1 MALEANK
8 YIKYIGIPFQQLDC
22 FNLVKLIYKE
32 VYDKYILSTKVKH
45 NQSDLI
51 NQSYLGEVD
60 NWIEVKTPLEGDI
73 VAIRLDSNYPHL
85 VTHFGV
91 MINDK
96 QMIHTTEK
104 TNCVVENITKYYKLV
119 AGFYRHKDL
128 V

>member
-1 MALEANK
+1 MSK
-8 YIKYIGIPFQQLDC
+8 YLKYIGLSFNDYDC
-22 FNLVKLIYKE
+22 YNLVKLIYKE
-32 VYDKYILSTKVKH
+32 VYNKDILDTNIKH
-45 NQSDLI
+45 YESDLI

-60 NWIEVKTPLEGDI
+60 NWIEVKEPKEGDI
-73 VAIRLDSNYPHL
+73 MAIRLDSNYPHL

-96 QMIHTTEK
+96 QMIHTMQN

>member
-1 MALEANK
+1 MNN
-8 YIKYIGIPFQQLDC
+8 YIKYIGLPFEKYDC

-32 VYDKYILSTKVKH
+32 VHNKQILDTNVKH
-45 NQSDLI
+45 YESDLI

-60 NWIEVKTPLEGDI
+60 NWVEVKEPLEGDI

-128 V
+128 I

>member
-1 MALEANK
+1 MNRYL
-8 YIKYIGIPFQQLDC
+8 KYIGLNFKDYDC

-32 VYDKYILSTKVKH
+32 VHNKQILDTNVKH
-45 NQSDLI
+45 YESDLI

-60 NWIEVKTPLEGDI
+60 NWVEVKEPLEGDI

-128 V
+128 I

>member
-1 MALEANK
+1 MNN
-8 YIKYIGIPFQQLDC
+8 YIKYIGLPFQQYDC
-22 FNLVKLIYKE
+22 FNLAKLILKE
-32 VYDKYILSTKVKH
+32 NFNIDTINTNVKH
-45 NQSDLI
+45 YESDLI

-60 NWIEVKTPLEGDI
+60 NWVKVKTPLEGDI

-91 MINDK
+91 MINNK

-128 V
+128 ATN

>member
-1 MALEANK
+1 MNN
-8 YIKYIGIPFQQLDC
+8 YIKYIGLPFEKYDC

-32 VYDKYILSTKVKH
+32 VHNKDILDTNIKHYESEKINNQYEDESLNWLKVDEAK
-45 NQSDLI
+45 
-51 NQSYLGEVD
+51 
-60 NWIEVKTPLEGDI
+60 EGDI
-73 VAIRLDSNYPHL
+73 VAIRLDSNIPKI

-104 TNCVVENITKYYKLV
+104 TNCVVENISKYYKLV
-119 AGFYRHKDL
+119 AGFYRNKDL

>member
-1 MALEANK
+1 MNR
-8 YIKYIGIPFQQLDC
+8 YIKYIGVPFQKYDC

-32 VYDKYILSTKVKH
+32 VYNKQILDTNVKH

-60 NWIEVKTPLEGDI
+60 NWIEVKEPLEGDI

-104 TNCVVENITKYYKLV
+104 TNCIIENIAKYHKLTS
-119 AGFYRHKDL
+119 GIYRHKDL
-128 V
+128 ATG

>member
-1 MALEANK
+1 MSK
-8 YIKYIGIPFQQLDC
+8 YLKYIGLSFNDYDC
-22 FNLVKLIYKE
+22 YNLVKLIYKE
-32 VYDKYILSTKVKH
+32 VYNKDILDTNIKH
-45 NQSDLI
+45 YESDLI

-60 NWIEVKTPLEGDI
+60 NWIEVKEPKEGDI
-73 VAIRLDSNYPHL
+73 MAIRLDSNYPHL

>member
-1 MALEANK
+1 MNN
-8 YIKYIGIPFQQLDC
+8 YIKYIGLPFEKYDC
-22 FNLVKLIYKE
+22 FNLVKLIYKQE
-32 VYDKYILSTKVKH
+32 YDKYILNTDVKH

-51 NQSYLGEVD
+51 NQSYLGEVN
-60 NWIEVKTPLEGDI
+60 NWVEVKTPLEGDI

-104 TNCVVENITKYYKLV
+104 TNCVVENISKYYKLV
-119 AGFYRHKDL
+119 AGFYRNKDL
-128 V
+128 I

>member
-1 MALEANK
+1 MNK
-8 YIKYIGIPFQQLDC
+8 YIKYIGVPFQKYDC
-22 FNLVKLIYKE
+22 FNLVKLIYKQE
-32 VYDKYILSTKVKH
+32 YDKHILNTEVKH

-96 QMIHTTEK
+96 QLIHTMQN
-104 TNCVVENITKYYKLV
+104 TNCVVENVTKYYKLV

-128 V
+128 ATF

>member
-1 MALEANK
+1 MNK
-8 YIKYIGIPFQQLDC
+8 YIKYIGLSFSDYDC

-32 VYDKYILSTKVKH
+32 VHKKDILDTNVKH
-45 NQSDLI
+45 YESDLI

-60 NWIEVKTPLEGDI
+60 NWVEVKTPLEGDI

-91 MINDK
+91 MINNY
-96 QMIHTTEK
+96 QMIHTTK
-104 TNCVVENITKYYKLV
+104 ATNCIIENVTKYYKLV

-128 V
+128 ATN

>member
-1 MALEANK
+1 MNK
-8 YIKYIGIPFQQLDC
+8 YIKYIGLPFQQLDC
-22 FNLVKLIYKE
+22 FNLVKKIYKE
-32 VYDKYILSTKVKH
+32 VYNKDILDTSVKH
-45 NQSDLI
+45 YESDLI
-51 NQSYLGEVD
+51 NQSYLSEVN
-60 NWIEVKTPLEGDI
+60 NWVEVKTPLEGDI

-104 TNCVVENITKYYKLV
+104 TNCVVENSTKYYKLV

>member
-1 MALEANK
+1 MNK
-8 YIKYIGIPFQQLDC
+8 YIKYIGLSFNDYDC
-22 FNLVKLIYKE
+22 YNLVKLIYKE
-32 VYDKYILSTKVKH
+32 VHKKDILNTNVKH

-60 NWIEVKTPLEGDI
+60 NWVEVKEPLEGDI
-73 VAIRLDSNYPHL
+73 VAIRLDSNYPKL
-85 VTHFGV
+85 VTHFGI

-96 QMIHTTEK
+96 QLIHTTEK

-128 V
+128 ATN

>member
-1 MALEANK
+1 MNR
-8 YIKYIGIPFQQLDC
+8 YIKYIGLPFQKYDC

-32 VYDKYILSTKVKH
+32 VYGKYILSTDVKH
-45 NQSDLI
+45 YESDLI

-60 NWIEVKTPLEGDI
+60 NWIEVKESLEGDI

-128 V
+128 ATN